1 MNSEAVAKAQRF
13 ADIAYSAARDDI
25 QREFRKKLADARALL
40 ASRGLARSSAM
51 NAETTNLHAEWLK
64 AQLEARVNALLEGY
78 GLHGI
83 ELNETIAGRVIQD
96 VESLAAQSL
105 GGMTSSV
112 KGQASLIAARTGMNA
127 EPFRGAAAEFERE
140 MERRKRS
147 MIKEI
152 KVQIERKRLRVKT
165 QSVRP
170 DTTTVTNIYYLHG
183 HSSRVNVQSTDNSI
197 NVVRLSND
205 EVFVK
210 LREEISSRISSD
222 QQLNILDRLDAL
234 ERAQNS
240 PSFAARY
247 ADFISAAADHMT
259 LIAPFIP
266 ALTEMIQ
273 RSLG

>member
-1 MNSEAVAKAQRF
+1 
-13 ADIAYSAARDDI
+13 
-25 QREFRKKLADARALL
+25 
-40 ASRGLARSSAM
+40 
-51 NAETTNLHAEWLK
+51 
-64 AQLEARVNALLEGY
+64 
-78 GLHGI
+78 
-83 ELNETIAGRVIQD
+83 
-96 VESLAAQSL
+96 
-105 GGMTSSV
+105 MTSSV